1 MKGGKSKKIRKMLIA
16 GNKQLLDALVKRYGE
31 GVLEGTFKSNY
42 RKAKKIY
49 KDLQAGRPL

>member
-1 MKGGKSKKIRKMLIA
+1 MNGGKAKKIRKMLIG

-31 GVLEGTFKSNY
+31 SVLEGTFKSNY